1 MSDGSVFESIENVL
15 IRIEEIKRRFGVR
28 KTGWE
33 QTRDGVFQQ
42 ELDTRSAAVEEEQQ
56 EQANAW
62 VEQDSQSMYG
72 DIIQAASE
80 QYRIPQSLIRAVI
93 KQESDFKSSAL
104 SNKGAMGLMQLMPET
119 ARNLGVQDPYD
130 AQENIFGGTRYLSEL
145 ISLYEGNLNR
155 ALAAYNAGPHRVRER
170 IPDIRETKNFIESVI
185 EFYDAFS
192 KYTEGEV
199 E

>member
-1 MSDGSVFESIENVL
+1 MSEGSMFESIENVL

-33 QTRDGVFQQ
+33 QTPDSSFQQ
-42 ELDTRSAAVEEEQQ
+42 ELAAKTGAVENDQQ
-56 EQANAW
+56 EQANAS
-62 VEQDSQSMYG
+62 VEQDSRSLYG
-72 DIIQAASE
+72 DIIQAAS
-80 QYRIPQSLIRAVI
+80 QRYRIPQSLIQAVI
-93 KQESDFKSSAL
+93 KQESGFDSSAL

-130 AQENIFGGTRYLSEL
+130 AQENIFGGTRYLSDL

-155 ALAAYNAGPHRVRER
+155 ALAAYNAGPQRVREN
-170 IPDIRETKNFIESVI
+170 IPEIRETKNFIESVI

-192 KYTEGEV
+192 KHTEGEV